1 MTTHAAQAHVA
12 TINDRKMAYHE
23 AGQGPV
29 LFLLH
34 GSGPGVTGMENFSA
48 NIATYSKHF
57 RTIVL
62 DLPGYGGSDAIE
74 GPPDQAAAK
83 AVVDFMDAL
92 GIQSASLLGNSFG
105 GIVGARIAAQWP
117 DRVAKLILIGGLG
130 FNLFAPFPNEGIN
143 LLSEFAEDPT
153 RARMAQWLRSMV
165 HDKSIVTDEL
175 IDRRLAQALEPKTL
189 ATTKL
194 MYSRAA
200 MQAMANFIAGPD
212 ALKSIDFLP
221 RIQCPTLLTW
231 GRDDRVSQLD
241 RALLPMRLIP
251 HCELHVFP
259 NCGHWAMI
267 ERKKEFE
274 ATTLS
279 FLLRD

>member
-1 MTTHAAQAHVA
+1 MTAPTAPARVV
-12 TINDRKMAYHE
+12 TISERKMAYHE
-23 AGQGPV
+23 AGLGPT
-29 LFLLH
+29 LLLLH
-34 GSGPGVTGMENFSA
+34 GSGPGVTGMENFRD
-48 NIATYSKHF
+48 NIAAYSQHF

-62 DLPGYGGSDAIE
+62 DLPGYGGSDPVE
-74 GPPDQAAAK
+74 GPPDQASAK
-83 AVVDFMDAL
+83 AVVAFMDAL
-92 GIQSASLLGNSFG
+92 AIESASLLGNSFG

-117 DRVAKLILIGGLG
+117 DRVAKLIMIGGLG

-165 HDKSIVTDEL
+165 HDKAVVTDEL

-189 ATTKL
+189 ATTKM

-200 MQAMANFIAGPD
+200 MQAMADFIAGPH
-212 ALKSIDFLP
+212 ALKSIEFLP
-221 RIQCPTLLTW
+221 QIQCPTLLTW

>member
-1 MTTHAAQAHVA
+1 MTTHDARALVV
-12 TINDRKMAYHE
+12 TVNERKMTYHE
-23 AGQGPV
+23 AGHGPV
-29 LFLLH
+29 LLLLH
-34 GSGPGVTGMENFSA
+34 GSGPGVTGMENFRS
-48 NIATYSKHF
+48 NIGTYSKHF

-62 DLPGYGGSDAIE
+62 DLPGYGGSDAVD

-83 AVVDFMDAL
+83 AVVDFIETL
-92 GIQSASLLGNSFG
+92 GIGSASLLGNSFG

-117 DRVAKLILIGGLG
+117 LRVAKLIMIGGLG

-165 HDKSIVTDEL
+165 HDQSIITDEM

-189 ATTKL
+189 ASTKM
-194 MYSRAA
+194 MYSRAS

-212 ALKSIDFLP
+212 ALKSIDFLT

-251 HCELHVFP
+251 QCELHVFP

-274 ATTLS
+274 ATTLN